1 MIWRRNAGNT
11 DVMLESRWRY
21 WRARSRRALG
31 TALSGARP
39 FSQMAFERSSAIAG
53 GGRRAL
59 ARWLRPQSARI
70 LTDGP
75 PEPSDDKG
83 LAAVLRPFRSAVLT
97 IALMSGLIN
106 VLYLTGPFF
115 MLEVYDRVL
124 PSRSIPT
131 LLGLGALALMLYI
144 FQAALDLVR
153 TRIMVR
159 IGTALD
165 ERLCSNVFDTSIM
178 LALRTRAG
186 SASQPAV
193 DLDQIR
199 GFISGGALGALFDLP
214 WVVFYVA
221 ICFLF
226 HPWVGLAAVAGA
238 VALLTMTLV
247 TEWGTRAPM
256 GLATGH
262 LIARNAIGD
271 ASRRNVEVLI
281 AMGMAQRMSARWEA
295 ANRRYLAANNTASD
309 IALGMAAISRVIRMG
324 LQSFTLGLCAY
335 LVVIDQA
342 TPGVMIASSIVVSRA
357 LAPIEQVIAHWKS
370 FVRAR
375 QSYHRLSK
383 ALLLAQPQVK
393 IALPPPCQN
402 FDVENLSLAVPNGQ
416 RVLVRDVTFKL
427 GPGDILAII
436 GRSGSG
442 KSSLARGLVGIWP
455 PVRGAVRLDG
465 AALDQFSPEALGA
478 HVGYLPQDV
487 ELFAGTVAQNIAR
500 FDPSFTSAEVIAAAK
515 SAGVHELITRLPA
528 GYDSQIGEDGAELSG
543 GQRQRI
549 ALARALLREP
559 FLVVLDEPNASLDA
573 EGEEALN
580 AALAGIRARNGIGI
594 VIAHGASM
602 LAHVNLVMIMNA
614 GTVHLYGDKDS
625 VLRHFMKNNA
635 KPPSLP
641 LAAVGQDGTKDG
653 TRA

>member
-1 MIWRRNAGNT
+1 M
-11 DVMLESRWRY
+11 
-21 WRARSRRALG
+21 
-31 TALSGARP
+31 
-39 FSQMAFERSSAIAG
+39 
-53 GGRRAL
+53 
-59 ARWLRPQSARI
+59 
-70 LTDGP
+70 
-75 PEPSDDKG
+75 
-83 LAAVLRPFRSAVLT
+83 T

-106 VLYLTGPFF
+106 LLYLTGPFF

-131 LLGLGALALMLYI
+131 LLGLGALALMLYG

-199 GFISGGALGALFDLP
+199 SFISGGALGALFDLP
-214 WVVFYVA
+214 WVAFYVA

-357 LAPIEQVIAHWKS
+357 LAPIEQVIAHWKA
-370 FVRAR
+370 FVKAR
-375 QSYHRLSK
+375 QSYHRLSR
-383 ALLLAQPQVK
+383 ALLLAQPQDK
-393 IALPPPCQN
+393 TALPPPYQN

-549 ALARALLREP
+549 ALARALFREP

-625 VLRHFMKNNA
+625 VLRHLMKNNA

-641 LAAVGQDGTKDG
+641 LAAMGQDGTKDG